1 MVITTNEN
9 NKSHLCRNHKGN
21 EPAFKNWRLF
31 LILVLFS
38 LFLVYFLLLDGK
50 VYKLSAQKSFL
61 VQYRKEITENC
72 ISELASKRTEKFEQ
86 RNYINYTRNTKL
98 DHCMSGFFT
107 IRQ

>member
-21 EPAFKNWRLF
+21 ELAFNWRLF

-50 VYKLSAQKSFL
+50 DHKPGAQKSFL
-61 VQYRKEITENC
+61 VEYRKEITKKG
-72 ISELASKRTEKFEQ
+72 IF
-86 RNYINYTRNTKL
+86 
-98 DHCMSGFFT
+98 
-107 IRQ
+107 

>member
-9 NKSHLCRNHKGN
+9 NKSHLCGNHKGN
-21 EPAFKNWRLF
+21 KSAFKNWRLF

-50 VYKLSAQKSFL
+50 VHKLSAQKSFL

-86 RNYINYTRNTKL
+86 RNYINYTPNT
-98 DHCMSGFFT
+98 
-107 IRQ
+107 